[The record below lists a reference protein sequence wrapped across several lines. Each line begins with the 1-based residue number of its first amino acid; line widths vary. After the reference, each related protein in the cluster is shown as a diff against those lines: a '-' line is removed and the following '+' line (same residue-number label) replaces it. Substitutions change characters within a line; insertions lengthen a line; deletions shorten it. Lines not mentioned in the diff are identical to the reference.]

1 MSTVNRMRRRQPR
14 RRDKNQL
21 INKPKYNPEE
31 HQNLGVYKCKHCT
44 YYHVGHDNRPVIA
57 PVKTMAQAV

>member
-1 MSTVNRMRRRQPR
+1 
-14 RRDKNQL
+14 L
-21 INKPKYNPEE
+21 INKPKYDPEE